1 MMVGIMVMIMDVSME
16 VMMVLD
22 GWVARVRVKH

>member
-1 MMVGIMVMIMDVSME
+1 MVVMME
-16 VMMVLD
+16 VTMEVMMSMMVLD